1 MPKIR
6 FIDHCRV
13 NHSVSLKEELAH
25 TAFVTRLDPKEVK
38 RLLKTKTHSQIRREY
53 GAPNN
58 G

>member
-1 MPKIR
+1 MNNK
-6 FIDHCRV
+6 
-13 NHSVSLKEELAH
+13 VSLKEELAH